1 MGTMTVGRKVLL
13 LTALA
18 LAFLVVVG
26 GAGYLGSSRLAE
38 VIEQYDASEVPTFQA
53 LSRMA
58 TAVGRATGAAS
69 AVENGALDAEV
80 HRKSLEMIDSQVLA
94 AGEAA
99 HTLLETKAVAGMAE
113 MNAKAKPT
121 FDAWGEDLKALEALA
136 RDRAAASTRFAEA
149 AAIQVKV
156 TAQFEKLRGD
166 SQQLLEVI
174 DETVAVTH
182 KDADALHARAATAT
196 AAARWVLSLAFLVAA
211 GLLAFSGGLIARAVN
226 RGLGALRQKSLQLTS
241 AVSEGRLSTRADATS
256 VDGEFRPI
264 VEGMNQTMEAFTRPI
279 QVTSEYVGRIAMGDI
294 PPKIT
299 DRYEG
304 DFNEIKENLNRC
316 IDAIGALVQDAQAL
330 SLAAI
335 EGKLSTRVDASKHQG
350 DYGKVVA
357 GVNGTLDAVVGP
369 INEAAQVLEKLAQR
383 DLRARMAGSYRGDH
397 AKIKEALNA
406 TGEAL
411 HESLSQVAQAVNQV
425 STASAQIASSS
436 QAVASGA
443 SEQASSLEET
453 SSSLE
458 SMTSMT
464 KQAAGNAQQ
473 ANGLAQRAKSAAIEG
488 GTAMAHMTGAMGKI
502 KASAEGTSQII
513 KDINEIAFQTNLL
526 ALNAAVE
533 AARAGEAGR
542 GFAVVAEE
550 VRSLALRSKEAANK
564 TEELIR
570 QSVKEAD
577 EGEVTAKRVTQVL
590 TEISG
595 SVTKVTDIVAE
606 IAASAKEQS
615 AGIEQINKA
624 MNQMNSVTQQSAAS
638 SEESSSAAADLSGQA
653 GELAAMVGSF
663 QLEGRAQ
670 GPALHGASAPPKNS
684 LKALTSKVR
693 RVNGKEN
700 GPESISLPR
709 DVVPFDADDANLKDF

>member
-1 MGTMTVGRKVLL
+1 MRTMTVGRKVVLL
-13 LTALA
+13 AALA
-18 LAFLVVVG
+18 LAFLAVVG
-26 GAGYLGSSRLAE
+26 GAGYVGASRLAG

-53 LSRMA
+53 LSRIA

-69 AVENGALDAEV
+69 ALENGALDDET
-80 HRKSLEMIDSQVLA
+80 HQKSLEMINSQVLA
-94 AGEAA
+94 AAEAA
-99 HTLLETKAVAGMAE
+99 HTLFEMKDVAGMAE
-113 MNAKAKPT
+113 MNAKATPI
-121 FDAWGEDLKALEALA
+121 FGAWGEDLKALEALA
-136 RDRAAASTRFAEA
+136 RDRAAAATRFAEA

-156 TAQFEKLRGD
+156 TAQFEKLRED

-174 DETVAVTH
+174 DQTVAVTH
-182 KDADALHARAATAT
+182 KDAGALHGRAATAT
-196 AAARWVLSLAFLVAA
+196 AAARWVLGLAFLVAA
-211 GLLAFSGGLIARAVN
+211 GLLTLAGGLIARAVN

-241 AVSEGRLSTRADATS
+241 AVSEGRLSARADATS

-264 VEGMNQTMEAFTRPI
+264 VEGMNQTMDAFTRPM
-279 QVTSEYVGRIAMGDI
+279 QFTAEYVGRLATGDI

-304 DFNEIKENLNRC
+304 DFNAIKQNLNRC

-330 SLAAI
+330 SVAAI
-335 EGKLSTRVDASKHQG
+335 EGKLSTRADVSKHQG
-350 DYGKVVA
+350 DYAKIVA
-357 GVNGTLDAVVGP
+357 GVNGTLDAVMGP

-397 AKIKEALNA
+397 TKIKDALNA

-411 HESLSQVAQAVNQV
+411 HQSLSQVAQAVNQV
-425 STASAQIASSS
+425 SSASAQIASSS

-458 SMTSMT
+458 SLSSMT

-473 ANGLAQRAKSAAIEG
+473 ANGLAQRARSAAIEG
-488 GTAMAHMTGAMGKI
+488 GTAIAQMTGAMVKI

-570 QSVKEAD
+570 QSVKEAG
-577 EGEVTAKRVTQVL
+577 EGEVTAKRVTEVL

-615 AGIEQINKA
+615 AGIDQINRA
-624 MNQMNSVTQQSAAS
+624 MSQMNSVTQQSAAS

-653 GELAAMVGSF
+653 EELAAMVGSF
-663 QLEGRAQ
+663 RLEERDEA
-670 GPALHGASAPPKNS
+670 PALCSTTTPRNP
-684 LKALTSKVR
+684 KALPSNAL
-693 RVNGKEN
+693 RVNGKAN
-700 GPESISLPR
+700 GQGRI
-709 DVVPFDADDANLKDF
+709 